1 MSSGAVLA
9 LLVTLL
15 VVLTPVPPTAADG
28 NEAPGKPFVTRS
40 ITAGST
46 HTCVLVHSARV
57 KCWGRN
63 NFGQL
68 GLGDTTSRGDGA
80 GEMGDDLPTV
90 NLGTGRTATALTSGE
105 SHTCALLDNGTVK
118 CWGKNDVGQL
128 GLGDTASRGDGAG
141 EMGDSLPPVSLGA
154 GRTATAITAGDNH
167 TCARLDNG
175 TVKCWGNNTNGRLG
189 LGDVAARGDAAGEM
203 GDSLPA
209 VDLGTGRTATAITAG
224 SSHTCA
230 RLNNFTVKCWG
241 NNASGRLGLGD
252 VAARGDAAGEMGDS
266 LPAVDLGT
274 GRTATAVSAGSGQTC
289 ALLDNAAVKCWGAN
303 GFGQLGLG
311 DALAH
316 GSGAGEMGDNLPTV
330 DLGTGRT
337 ATAITAGVLHTCAL
351 LDNGTVKCWGIGV
364 SGQLGLEDVATR
376 GDAGGEMGDSL
387 PSVPLGRDVVAVTAG
402 NSHNCALLDNGDVKC
417 WGNNQF
423 GQLGLGDVAN
433 RGDAAGEMGGNLPT
447 IELGGFRTVVAV
459 DAGSAH
465 TCALLD
471 NGSIKCWGENSN
483 GTLGL
488 GSETDR
494 GDAAGEMG
502 DNLPTVNLGTG
513 RTATAITAG
522 GGYTCALLDNATVK
536 CWGENDVG
544 QLGLGLSENL
554 GTHPG
559 EMGDNLPPVP
569 LGAGR
574 TATAIAAGA
583 NHTCALLDNAT
594 VKCWGLNSHGQLG
607 LGDVA
612 TRGDDLGE
620 TGDNLPTVDLGTG
633 RTATAITAGA
643 NHTCARLDNATLK
656 CWGNNPA
663 GALGLGDTLPR
674 GDAPGEMGDNLPAV
688 DLGTGRT
695 PAAVAAGLDFTCAV
709 LTGGDVKCWGSNVGG
724 RIGSGDTADL
734 GDDPNEMGDN
744 LPPVQLGTGRTATG
758 LSSFGRHTCARLDN
772 GRVKCWGRNELGQLG
787 LGDSND
793 RGYGSNQMGDN
804 LPSVN
809 LGTGHTVLAVSAGE
823 VHTCARL
830 DNASV
835 KCWGNNGSGRLGLGD
850 TLPRGES
857 PLEMGNALLPI
868 DLGSGLSTG
877 ITGTITDAVSGA
889 PVPGAFAA
897 VLRTDDFSLAAGV
910 VADGSGNYD
919 ATVPPGDYYLY
930 LVDPT
935 GAHTAAFSGPPT
947 TFVVPA
953 DTIIDAD
960 GTMAPTR
967 GAVAGTI
974 TETGPDTPIAGA
986 WALSIN
992 AATGA
997 VERGVVANGSGTYT
1011 IAGLNPGNH
1020 HIGWIDS
1027 SGAHQTRFSP
1037 NSVDVPGAT
1046 PLAVTAGGSTTAN
1059 GSLPT
1064 QTAIGTGT
1072 NLTGTLTEAGTGS
1085 PLAGEFVLA
1094 LQSADFK
1101 LARGGITNGSGAYTL
1116 DVAPGSYYLAF
1127 VDTTGLHNGEWHNN
1141 QTLAGLAGA
1150 TSVTAPA
1157 VTNATLDRSTGSLS
1171 GTVTDDPSG
1180 NPIDGAWVL
1189 AIGPTGI
1196 AGGTTTAP
1204 NGTYTISGL
1213 PPGTY
1218 RATFVDPNG
1227 GHTLEYFDNAPDF
1240 AGATPFN
1247 ITAGAN
1253 LNDLDGFLT
1262 LP

>member
-1 MSSGAVLA
+1 MSSGAALA

-209 VDLGTGRTATAITAG
+209 VALGTGRTA
-224 SSHTCA
+224 
-230 RLNNFTVKCWG
+230 R
-241 NNASGRLGLGD
+241 
-252 VAARGDAAGEMGDS
+252 
-266 LPAVDLGT
+266 
-274 GRTATAVSAGSGQTC
+274 AVSAGSGQTC

-351 LDNGTVKCWGIGV
+351 LDNGTVKCWGNSA

-536 CWGENDVG
+536 CWG
-544 QLGLGLSENL
+544 
-554 GTHPG
+554 
-559 EMGDNLPPVP
+559 
-569 LGAGR
+569 
-574 TATAIAAGA
+574 
-583 NHTCALLDNAT
+583 
-594 VKCWGLNSHGQLG
+594 LNSHGQLG

-656 CWGNNPA
+656 CWGNNSA
-663 GALGLGDTLPR
+663 GA
-674 GDAPGEMGDNLPAV
+674 A
-688 DLGTGRT
+688 
-695 PAAVAAGLDFTCAV
+695 
-709 LTGGDVKCWGSNVGG
+709 WG
-724 RIGSGDTADL
+724 
-734 GDDPNEMGDN
+734 
-744 LPPVQLGTGRTATG
+744 
-758 LSSFGRHTCARLDN
+758 CARRD
-772 GRVKCWGRNELGQLG
+772 GRQPPRRRPRHRADPGRRRCG
-787 LGDSND
+787 
-793 RGYGSNQMGDN
+793 
-804 LPSVN
+804 
-809 LGTGHTVLAVSAGE
+809 
-823 VHTCARL
+823 ARL
-830 DNASV
+830 H
-835 KCWGNNGSGRLGLGD
+835 L
-850 TLPRGES
+850 
-857 PLEMGNALLPI
+857 
-868 DLGSGLSTG
+868 
-877 ITGTITDAVSGA
+877 
-889 PVPGAFAA
+889 
-897 VLRTDDFSLAAGV
+897 
-910 VADGSGNYD
+910 
-919 ATVPPGDYYLY
+919 
-930 LVDPT
+930 
-935 GAHTAAFSGPPT
+935 
-947 TFVVPA
+947 
-953 DTIIDAD
+953 
-960 GTMAPTR
+960 
-967 GAVAGTI
+967 
-974 TETGPDTPIAGA
+974 
-986 WALSIN
+986 
-992 AATGA
+992 
-997 VERGVVANGSGTYT
+997 RGVDGRRREVLGEQRRRANR
-1011 IAGLNPGNH
+1011 LRRHRRP
-1020 HIGWIDS
+1020 
-1027 SGAHQTRFSP
+1027 R
-1037 NSVDVPGAT
+1037 
-1046 PLAVTAGGSTTAN
+1046 
-1059 GSLPT
+1059 
-1064 QTAIGTGT
+1064 
-1072 NLTGTLTEAGTGS
+1072 
-1085 PLAGEFVLA
+1085 
-1094 LQSADFK
+1094 
-1101 LARGGITNGSGAYTL
+1101 
-1116 DVAPGSYYLAF
+1116 
-1127 VDTTGLHNGEWHNN
+1127 
-1141 QTLAGLAGA
+1141 
-1150 TSVTAPA
+1150 
-1157 VTNATLDRSTGSLS
+1157 
-1171 GTVTDDPSG
+1171 
-1180 NPIDGAWVL
+1180 
-1189 AIGPTGI
+1189 
-1196 AGGTTTAP
+1196 
-1204 NGTYTISGL
+1204 
-1213 PPGTY
+1213 
-1218 RATFVDPNG
+1218 
-1227 GHTLEYFDNAPDF
+1227 
-1240 AGATPFN
+1240 
-1247 ITAGAN
+1247 
-1253 LNDLDGFLT
+1253 
-1262 LP
+1262 